1 MFNISLKNLKL
12 SYFEFLNLKINNIIF
27 LFILVW
33 VYEWLIIFKYLLN
46 VFTYLKF
53 VYPYRIPVLLL
64 ICLLYYIYIWG
75 ISVWRRTQY
84 GKFTRGDRKL
94 WYKGFASFW
103 VVELSTLM
111 GLIIAAA
118 WMNWGPTPLFPR
130 NFYSSKKS
138 FIIELVFLS
147 YILWS
152 LYLLRFS
159 IKWKKWKYQISLI
172 SLILFFVILLIWRD
186 ILIIIGRDNIN
197 IQNGVRWKFIRA
209 NTVLYSL
216 LPDWWMYTL
225 INNKNTISKDS
236 IFFTLYNY
244 IEKLNNNIYLLPID
258 FKLVI
263 DDYYKYNL
271 LPLIKNS
278 YNNFFLNNTLDN
290 NYISKESLMFY
301 PRKFGFLT
309 KRIAMWTFFL
319 FLKIWHHLMLYIWW
333 FFYLIRLISKKK
345 NSYQFLSICHFNIY
359 CCFLIALSIYIYGFF
374 PKFMIFF
381 RFFKSRPEM
390 VCFFRPVVWK
400 NFITSYFMS
409 IFNLN
414 ILKFKLKIYIKHINK
429 DILL

>member
-1 MFNISLKNLKL
+1 MFNINRKKFKL
-12 SYFEFLNLKINNIIF
+12 SIFEFLNLKWNSIIILF
-27 LFILVW
+27 LVTWL
-33 VYEWLIIFKYLLN
+33 YEWLIIFKQLLR
-46 VFTYLKF
+46 VFTYLRF
-53 VYPYRIPVLLL
+53 IYPYRIPILLL
-64 ICLLYYIYIWG
+64 ICLLYYIYVWG

-103 VVELSTLM
+103 IVELSTLL

-130 NFYSSKKS
+130 NFYGSKKS
-138 FIIELVFLS
+138 FIIELVFIS

-172 SLILFFVILLIWRD
+172 FLILFFVILLIWRD
-186 ILIIIGRDNIN
+186 ILIIIGRENIN

-209 NTVLYSL
+209 NTVIYSL
-216 LPDWWMYTL
+216 LPDWWFYTL
-225 INNKNTISKDS
+225 ISNKNIISKDS
-236 IFFTLYNY
+236 IFLTLFNFIENNKFNDKY
-244 IEKLNNNIYLLPID
+244 ILPIN
-258 FKLVI
+258 FKLII
-263 DDYYKYNL
+263 DEYYKYNL
-271 LPLIKNS
+271 LPLTKNVFNTS
-278 YNNFFLNNTLDN
+278 YYT
-290 NYISKESLMFY
+290 SESLVFY
-301 PRKFGFLT
+301 PRKIGFLT

-333 FFYLIRLISKKK
+333 FFYLIRLISRKK

-359 CCFLIALSIYIYGFF
+359 CCFLIALSIYIYGLF

-381 RFFKSRPEM
+381 RFFKKRPEM
-390 VCFFRPVVWK
+390 VCLFRPVVWK
-400 NFITSYFMS
+400 NFIANYFIS
-409 IFNLN
+409 IFNFN
-414 ILKFKLKIYIKHINK
+414 ILKFKIKIYIRHINK